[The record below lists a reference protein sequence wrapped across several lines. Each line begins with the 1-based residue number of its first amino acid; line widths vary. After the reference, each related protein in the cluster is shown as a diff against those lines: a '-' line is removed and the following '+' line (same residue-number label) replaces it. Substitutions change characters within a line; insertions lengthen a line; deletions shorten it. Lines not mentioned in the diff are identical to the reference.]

1 MQVGQYNLGGLTRFA
16 LCAIGRTWGTIGSMP
31 FYNKTGRGT
40 ANTCREDDT
49 VKAIPFTKMH
59 GLGNDYI
66 YVDRFSYPH
75 EHDWSEL
82 ARRMSDRH
90 FGVGSDGLILIEP
103 SEIADFRMVFFNAD
117 GLEGEM
123 CGNGMRCFAKYVYE
137 AGLTGKTSLV
147 VETKAGLIKPYLT
160 VKDGIVETIS
170 VDMGIPRLNRAQIPL
185 AKLDGPEPV
194 VNEPIEYEGKVLYGT
209 AVSMGNPH
217 MVFFV
222 DDVWEVELEKIGP
235 KLEFHPMFPERANIE
250 FVAVKS
256 RDEIDMRIWERGSGI
271 TLASGTGSSA
281 SVVASILNGKVDRGV
296 PVKVNLQGGALVVEW
311 KHGGRVWQTGPAI
324 TVFSGQYYL

>member
-1 MQVGQYNLGGLTRFA
+1 M
-16 LCAIGRTWGTIGSMP
+16 
-31 FYNKTGRGT
+31 KT
-40 ANTCREDDT
+40 
-49 VKAIPFTKMH
+49 IPFTKMH

-66 YVDRFSYPH
+66 YIDRFSYPG
-75 EHDWSEL
+75 EHDWPEL

-137 AGLTGKTSLV
+137 HGLTEKTSLV
-147 VETKAGLIKPYLT
+147 VETKAGLIKPHLT
-160 VKDGIVETIS
+160 VKDGIVETVS
-170 VDMGIPRLNRAQIPL
+170 VDMGKPRLKRAEIPL
-185 AKLDGPEPV
+185 AKLDGPEPAI
-194 VNEPIEYEGKVLYGT
+194 NEPIELEGQVFYGT

-222 DDVWEVELEKIGP
+222 DDVWEVELDKIGP
-235 KLEFHPMFPERANIE
+235 KLEFHPMFPQRANIE

-256 RDEIDMRIWERGSGI
+256 RNEIDMRIWERGSGI

-296 PVKVNLQGGALVVEW
+296 PVKVNLQGGTLIVEW
-311 KHGGRVWQTGPAI
+311 KHDGHVWQTGPA
-324 TVFSGQYYL
+324 TMVFKGEYYL